1 MSIFFDED
9 KALTPKSNESW
20 SKGPR
25 TDISENYAA
34 VAKAFSMTELSTSE
48 MNNLTEEYG
57 NVVQLLHENGNS
69 NFTNPVDIES
79 IMGGSQYQENKELGV
94 VGYRQVGEVGNL
106 VETQANFW
114 KHIEKV
120 KKANPELNQKLIEAG
135 LDTYD
140 NMQKKISTKAH
151 DAWREYAEISSRA
164 TTSGKIVG
172 GFGGMALTS
181 FKDPYMQL
189 GVIASFG
196 YSIPETIG
204 AAAIRVAYM
213 EAIIGGVAETMIQL
227 KAQPYRKE
235 LGFEDAGLK
244 TGIRNV
250 FMVAG
255 ASAALSPF
263 LMGVIKAFGKGI
275 DVGKKHLLKLP
286 TEDLQKINQAMG
298 DANPKYKNKDL
309 DNYKIPEKDNPFPDN
324 ATGRTEHRERLDATV
339 KSVNESTAL
348 DLPPAKNPIDPN
360 NLKPPINVKPGELID
375 IFDAKG
381 NKVNVPI
388 IKKSSSGNSIKV
400 KMPDGSERVI
410 SLDPKSGA
418 FQNIRNPN
426 YTIRSSGL
434 NAQGKTVS
442 QLSKQEINTIRNKLI
457 ERKAELEKSGQ
468 TNQGAYADTLQDLN
482 SIDFNVPKIATETNS
497 PGINK
502 ANFNRNETT
511 LAQDIEGAKNFDVP
525 TEATYRNQAL
535 YAEESM
541 FGDGTSLAIR
551 SEAGA
556 GAAAKTVPTDKPLVK
571 TQDLVSKS
579 QVTDAPPP
587 STVLATAQ
595 SKPPLLTRGETNKV
609 VGDINSIGFPL
620 YHKTDN
626 FNEIYKTLS
635 QKVDTV
641 KKELQPIAT
650 KYNGDLK
657 ARIKEKASLKEKLA
671 LKPTMTVQNVSDV
684 LGVRISV
691 DNITAAKVLFSELDK
706 KYKLIGRD
714 DFLDDV
720 GRTLI
725 HNTNYRRIHLQ
736 ALTKDGFSFELQISL
751 KELDPLIDINHVGY
765 KKITYQKDQYS
776 ASEMQDLIKKQ
787 TISENNLKNKY
798 FEIKDKEFSRLN
810 PTNDVDVPFVVG
822 TRLDESTG
830 EIVPLMTTA
839 RETFEQDAKAMTML
853 KRLENCV

>member
-34 VAKAFSMTELSTSE
+34 VAKAFSMTELATSE

-255 ASAALSPF
+255 ASAALSPL

>member
-20 SKGPR
+20 SRGAR
-25 TDISENYAA
+25 TDISENFVA
-34 VAKAFSMTELSTSE
+34 VNKAFSMTELATSE

-57 NVVQLLHENGNS
+57 NVVQILHESGNS

-79 IMGGSQYQENKELGV
+79 IMGGSQYQENQELGV
-94 VGYRQVGEVGNL
+94 VGYRQVGETGNL

-114 KHIEKV
+114 KHIEEV
-120 KKANPELNQKLIEAG
+120 KKENPEVNQKLIEAG

-213 EAIIGGVAETMIQL
+213 EAIIGGVSETMIQL

-235 LGFEDAGLK
+235 LGFEDAGLA
-244 TGIRNV
+244 TGLRNI

-255 ASAALSPF
+255 ASATLSP
-263 LMGVIKAFGKGI
+263 LLYGVIKAFGKGI

-286 TEDLQKINQAMG
+286 TEDLQKINKAMG

-324 ATGRTEHRERLDATV
+324 ASGRTEHRERLDLAV
-339 KSVNESTAL
+339 KSVNESTTL
-348 DLPPAKNPIDPN
+348 DLPQPKNKTIYHGTDKTFKDFDLSKTADYSAWFTDSID
-360 NLKPPINVKPGELID
+360 
-375 IFDAKG
+375 A
-381 NKVNVPI
+381 
-388 IKKSSSGNSIKV
+388 IKKGLAGASG
-400 KMPDGSERVI
+400 R
-410 SLDPKSGA
+410 
-418 FQNIRNPN
+418 
-426 YTIRSSGL
+426 
-434 NAQGKTVS
+434 GK
-442 QLSKQEINTIRNKLI
+442 II
-457 ERKAELEKSGQ
+457 ERIIDETKLKLATREQSDKLFDEQLIRQGYDGIKFDDMGAEQGVNYRIFFPEKL
-468 TNQGAYADTLQDLN
+468 DK
-482 SIDFNVPKIATETNS
+482 VPVANS

-511 LAQDIEGAKNFDVP
+511 IAQDIEGAKNFDVP

-535 YAEESM
+535 YAEGSM
-541 FGDGTSLAIR
+541 FDEGTSLAIR

-556 GAAAKTVPTDKPLVK
+556 GAAAKTVPIDKPLVK

-609 VGDINSIGFPL
+609 VGDISSIGFPL

-635 QKVDTV
+635 KKLDTV

-691 DNITAAKVLFSELDK
+691 DNVTAAKVLFSELDK
-706 KYKLIGRD
+706 KYKLISRD

-720 GRTLI
+720 GRTLT

-736 ALTKDGFSFELQISL
+736 ALTKDGYSFELQVSL
-751 KELDPLIDINHVGY
+751 KELDPLIDINHAFY
-765 KKITYQKDQYS
+765 KKIKYQKDQHS

-787 TISENNLKNKY
+787 TVAENNLKNKY

>member
-255 ASAALSPF
+255 ASAALSPL